1 MDLAGKVILITGAS
15 RGIGAAT
22 AAALRTRGV
31 KLALTARSEPA
42 LRETAGPEDFWA
54 AGDLCAEE
62 FRAALVQRTLE
73 RWGRIDVLINNAG
86 AGLYAPTWDAPP
98 GLVRQLFELNWFA
111 PLDLARRVI
120 PLMRARRSGV
130 IVNVSSIAGQIPLP
144 WFTLYSASKAALL
157 SLSDGLR
164 MELAGSGVRVMAV
177 CPGYVATGF
186 QQHALGGVPPARLV
200 SGKRFAVSA
209 EQCAG
214 ALVRGLERDAR
225 LVVTPSLG
233 RWLVG
238 LYRLAPRL
246 VEARL
251 RRIHAAQEDSA

>member
-1 MDLAGKVILITGAS
+1 MELAGKVILITGAS

-22 AAALRTRGV
+22 AAALRARGAR
-31 KLALTARSEPA
+31 LALTARSEAA
-42 LRETAGPEDFWA
+42 LRETTGPEDCWV
-54 AGDLCAEE
+54 AGDLCDEE
-62 FRAALVQRTLE
+62 FRAALVQRVMQ
-73 RWGRIDVLINNAG
+73 RWSRIDVLINNAG
-86 AGLYAPTWDAPP
+86 VGLYAPTWETPP
-98 GLVRQLFELNWFA
+98 VLERQLFELNWFA
-111 PLDLARRVI
+111 PVDLARRVI
-120 PLMRARRSGV
+120 PLMRAQRSGV

-209 EQCAG
+209 EECAG
-214 ALVRGLERDAR
+214 ALVRGLEREAR
-225 LVVTPSLG
+225 LVVTPPLG
-233 RWLVG
+233 RWLAG

-251 RRIHAAQEDSA
+251 RRIHAGPEDSA

>member
-1 MDLAGKVILITGAS
+1 MDLSGKVVLITGAS

-22 AAALRTRGV
+22 AAALRARGA
-31 KLALTARSEPA
+31 KLALTARSEAA
-42 LRETAGPEDFWA
+42 LRAVASPADLCV
-54 AGDLCAEE
+54 AGDLCGEP
-62 FRAALVQRTLE
+62 FRAALIDRTLE

-86 AGLYAPTWDAPP
+86 VGLYAPTWETPP
-98 GLVRQLFELNWFA
+98 RLARELFELNWFA
-111 PLDLARRVI
+111 PLDLTRRVI
-120 PLMRARRSGV
+120 PPMRAQRSGV
-130 IVNVSSIAGQIPLP
+130 IVNVSSIAGQMPLP
-144 WFTLYSASKAALL
+144 WFTLYSASKAALV

-186 QQHALGGVPPARLV
+186 QQHALGGTPPARLV

-209 EQCAG
+209 EECAEAIG
-214 ALVRGLERDAR
+214 RGLEREAR
-225 LVVTPSLG
+225 LVVTPTLG

-238 LYRLAPRL
+238 LFRLAPRL

-251 RRIHAAQEDSA
+251 RQIHASQEDSA